1 MPANKKYLSSPFQRF
16 LKITGGF
23 AGGYL
28 VMLSFHLAL
37 TCIFQEK
44 DVVIT
49 AYLLGYVL
57 WAILLLYAFLVK
69 NGWWIWLLYPGLTVI
84 FYLIFHFLHA

>member
-23 AGGYL
+23 VGGYF
-28 VMLSFHLAL
+28 VMLSFHLML
-37 TCIFQEK
+37 TCIFRER

-49 AYLLGYVL
+49 AYLSGYVL
-57 WAILLLYAFLVK
+57 WAVLLLYAFLAK
-69 NGWWIWLLYPGLTVI
+69 NGWWVWLIYTVLTVV
-84 FYLIFHFLHA
+84 FYLLFHFLHV

>member
-23 AGGYL
+23 VGGYV
-28 VMLSFHLAL
+28 VMVSFHLML
-37 TCIFQEK
+37 TCIFTDQ
-44 DVVIT
+44 DIVIT
-49 AYLLGYVL
+49 AYLSGYVL

-69 NGWWIWLLYPGLTVI
+69 NGWWIWVLYPALTTV
-84 FYLIFHFLHA
+84 FYLLFYFLHA